1 MDKTEL
7 LEKTDKE
14 IISILK
20 TNDID
25 KVLENFKIED
35 LKQLIDKMG
44 GNRKGNISKR
54 ETFIKNIKKFI
65 DNSNVETNGYYLK
78 YEFNK
83 NDLLKLLDKKIK
95 SFEKEDEDDYIE
107 ESDKEVQQRKLD
119 KPKKK
124 KKSEKKEPEKEL
136 LKKILVK
143 EQPENKELRA
153 EEIAENAYKVGR
165 NPLDTAGMETDDEIW
180 VDENPDYADY
190 IEKYYQELKNRKSN
204 EQNSDEEQS
213 SSSSSDSDEEQTSSS
228 SSEEDDS
235 ESEEEFEPENSE
247 LKNMLYLERYEN
259 NNIVYHTPWD
269 DSIIK
274 MSGKGTLIKTSTIFS
289 PLTENGNNIPLG
301 SKIYV
306 TNDNSP
312 LYNSVNKSN
321 CIIASLFSYNT
332 VHFYGCVMSGMV
344 IRKNDYVKKE
354 KNICNEKLCITKN
367 PEHPTLRIGKYGIDY
382 NSTREGETF
391 HFFVGKHWTDK
402 DTKKE
407 YMFDVHP
414 SEDLYQCYLP
424 SKTLSAKTEFTQ
436 YKKSKIK
443 LVKKGRY
450 YEKYKN

>member
-1 MDKTEL
+1 MDITEL

-20 TNDID
+20 TNDIE

-54 ETFIKNIKKFI
+54 ESFIKNIKKFI
-65 DNSNVETNGYYLK
+65 DNSNVESNGYYLK
-78 YEFNK
+78 YEFNQ

-107 ESDKEVQQRKLD
+107 ESDTEVQQRKLD
-119 KPKKK
+119 NPKKK
-124 KKSEKKEPEKEL
+124 KNSKKKEPEKEL

-143 EQPENKELRA
+143 EASEDKELRA
-153 EEIAENAYKVGR
+153 EKIAENAYKVGR

-190 IEKYYQELKNRKSN
+190 IKQHYQELKNRKSN
-204 EQNSDEEQS
+204 EQNSDEER
-213 SSSSSDSDEEQTSSS
+213 
-228 SSEEDDS
+228 SSEEDN
-235 ESEEEFEPENSE
+235 SEEEFEPENSE

-289 PLTENGNNIPLG
+289 PLRENGNNIPLG
-301 SKIYV
+301 FKIYV
-306 TNDNSP
+306 NNDNSP

-391 HFFVGKHWTDK
+391 HFFIGKHWTDK